1 MNFYEIKNYED
12 KIIYYSETEYSE
24 EEFLMILK
32 LGYENVIKR
41 LYNFSPYDLEAYAVI
56 FYEPMFNKWIEE
68 NTDLKILK
76 SNFILDL
83 DKRKIEEDSLV
94 YRELLEYA
102 Q

>member
-83 DKRKIEEDSLV
+83 DKRKLEEDSLV

>member
-1 MNFYEIKNYED
+1 MNFYSIKNYEES
-12 KIIYYSETEYSE
+12 ITYYSETEYSK

-56 FYEPMFNKWIEE
+56 FYEPMFNEWIEK

-83 DKRKIEEDSLV
+83 NKRKIEEDSLV

>member
-1 MNFYEIKNYED
+1 MNFYEIRNYED